1 MSIENIERKQRAL
14 QEAEAA
20 MLTLNKHLGKEY
32 YSSEIFKSISELKL
46 DLLDAR
52 DEQEY
57 YERRIQ
63 NFNSSPARS

>member
-1 MSIENIERKQRAL
+1 MSIENIDQKRSAL

-32 YSSEIFKSISELKL
+32 YSAEIFKSISELKL

-57 YERRIQ
+57 YERRI
-63 NFNSSPARS
+63 

>member
-1 MSIENIERKQRAL
+1 MTIENIDQKRSAL

-32 YSSEIFKSISELKL
+32 YSKEIFQSISELKL

-57 YERRIQ
+57 YERRI
-63 NFNSSPARS
+63 